1 MMHAILICCKSFD
14 PVHAPVMHLVLNV
27 APGELPTLY
36 LAPLNPPHIIQHPLK
51 STPPPLLSPSILKA
65 EQPSTFSSL

>member
-1 MMHAILICCKSFD
+1 
-14 PVHAPVMHLVLNV
+14 MHLVLNV

-51 STPPPLLSPSILKA
+51 STPPPLLSPSQLKA
-65 EQPSTFSSL
+65 EAFHLFPISSVQDF